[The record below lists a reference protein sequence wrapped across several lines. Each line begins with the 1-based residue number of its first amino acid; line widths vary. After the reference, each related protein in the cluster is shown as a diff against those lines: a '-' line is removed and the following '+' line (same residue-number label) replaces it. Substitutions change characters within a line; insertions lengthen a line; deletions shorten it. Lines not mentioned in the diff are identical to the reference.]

1 MMLETTPI
9 RLLKKYNIR
18 PLKRLGQSFLVD
30 VNIIEKIIMTAKL
43 EKEDIVVEIGA
54 GIGVMTALI
63 AKIVKNII
71 AVELDRFMIE
81 ILQAELS
88 DRSNIQIMEQDI
100 LQLDFSRLRLDMK
113 LPRVKV
119 VGNIPYNIS
128 SPILFHLLEH
138 KEHFLSIIVMLQ
150 KEVAER
156 LIATPGTKAYGTL
169 SVIFAMYFEISKQ
182 FNIPSK
188 CFYPQPKVDSTVLR
202 MIVRKKPLMA
212 LKNPELFRYIVRL
225 AFGHRRKTLFNNIK
239 NSDLISFTSPREVS
253 TILENIGINGERRG
267 ETLTVEEFGHLSNA
281 LFDKI
286 TEI

>member
-30 VNIIEKIIMTAKL
+30 VNIIEKIIMTAKF

-169 SVIFAMYFEISKQ
+169 SVIFAMYFEISMQ

-188 CFYPQPKVDSTVLR
+188 CFYHQPKVDSTVLR

>member
-1 MMLETTPI
+1 MLETTPI